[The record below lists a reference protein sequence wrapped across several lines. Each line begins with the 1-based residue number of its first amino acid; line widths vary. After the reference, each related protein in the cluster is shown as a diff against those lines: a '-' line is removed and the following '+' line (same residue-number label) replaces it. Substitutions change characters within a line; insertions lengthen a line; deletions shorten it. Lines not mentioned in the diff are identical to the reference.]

1 MGVRRGK
8 PPLVQRGAKSQAAGP
23 RVQRGFHSARKAG
36 ERFRGPRGRPT
47 RPDPARTADPTPR
60 GRPTGPDPADAG
72 AVTTSGDATMAMSSH
87 WLVFPFY
94 LFPVFLKNENALLA

>member
-1 MGVRRGK
+1 MWGCGAGNRLWSSAELRARLQGPVCSAASILRGK
-8 PPLVQRGAKSQAAGP
+8 PGNVSVDPEDA
-23 RVQRGFHSARKAG
+23 
-36 ERFRGPRGRPT
+36 
-47 RPDPARTADPTPR
+47 RPDRTPR

>member
-36 ERFRGPRGRPT
+36 ERFRG
-47 RPDPARTADPTPR
+47 PR

>member
-1 MGVRRGK
+1 MAD
-8 PPLVQRGAKSQAAGP
+8 PT
-23 RVQRGFHSARKAG
+23 
-36 ERFRGPRGRPT
+36 PRGRPT
-47 RPDPARTADPTPR
+47 GPR

>member
-1 MGVRRGK
+1 MWGCGTGNRLWSSAELR
-8 PPLVQRGAKSQAAGP
+8 AAGP

-47 RPDPARTADPTPR
+47 RPDPARMADPTPR